1 MRLRTALLM
10 APAMASLM
18 LAPMAAQAQ
27 WHRGPGW
34 GGPPHYE
41 PRHGGGPGALV
52 AGALLG
58 AAAAA
63 VVAGAVAPAPAPV
76 YVAPPPVVYA
86 APPPVIYAPPP
97 AVVYAPAPYYRW

>member
-10 APAMASLM
+10 APAMASLL

-27 WHRGPGW
+27 WRGPGPGW
-34 GGPPHYE
+34 GGRPHFV
-41 PRHGGGPGALV
+41 PHRVGPGPVVAGALIGLGAAALV
-52 AGALLG
+52 AGA
-58 AAAAA
+58 
-63 VVAGAVAPAPAPV
+63 VAPAPV

-86 APPPVIYAPPP
+86 PPPAVVYAPPP